1 MKFTCDTREFSS
13 ACQTVARGAVTRSSA
28 PTLEGIKI
36 SADDGVV
43 SLCGYNLELGITTR
57 VEPESIVES
66 GAAVLNAKML
76 CSIVKKL
83 PGGIVEI
90 GTDEKG
96 NAAIASGDARY
107 EIVGMSVDEYPEIP
121 GVGEGKQAEIPQ
133 PTLRD
138 MIGQTVFAIDENN
151 MSKPVF
157 SGALFDISDGV
168 LTTVGTDDYR
178 LAICKERIDCTGS
191 YDFVVPKNTLLEVA
205 KLLEDDPDKSVRI
218 TVGARHASF
227 TIGDYTVFTRLLEG
241 EFLDYQKVIPTNY
254 TTSTKISTRA
264 FANSVDRVSIM
275 VSDHLKS
282 PIVCKFNHDD
292 GAINLSC
299 NTAIGRAADSAKADE
314 MVGGDLTIGFNDH
327 YLLDALNHADCDE
340 VQLQLNGPLSPMVVL
355 PDDGDSF
362 LFMVLPVRL
371 KAEGAA

>member
-1 MKFTCDTREFSS
+1 MKFACETKPFSR
-13 ACQTVARGAVTRSSA
+13 ACQTVARASATRSSVPA
-28 PTLEGIKI
+28 LEGIKI
-36 SADDGVV
+36 AAADGAVN
-43 SLCGYNLELGITTR
+43 LCGYNLELGIQTSLA
-57 VEPESIVES
+57 PEGTFQG
-66 GAAVLNAKML
+66 GAVVLDAKML
-76 CSIVKKL
+76 CGIVKKL
-83 PGGIVEI
+83 PDPLVDISTG
-90 GTDEKG
+90 EKG
-96 NAAIASGDARY
+96 NVTIISGDARY
-107 EIVGMSVDEYPEIP
+107 EIVGMSASDYPEIS

-133 PTLRD
+133 PTLKD
-138 MIGQTVFAIDENN
+138 MIGQTAFAIDENN
-151 MSKPVF
+151 MSRPVF
-157 SGALFDISDGV
+157 SGALFNISDGV
-168 LTTVGTDDYR
+168 LTTVGTDGYR

-299 NTAIGRAADSAKADE
+299 NTAIGAAADSVNAAE
-314 MVGGDLTIGFNDH
+314 MVGGDLTIGFNDR
-327 YLLDALNHADCDE
+327 YLLDALNHAGCDE
-340 VQLQLNGPLSPMVVL
+340 VRLQLNGPLSPMAVL

-362 LFMVLPVRL
+362 LFLVLPVRL
-371 KAEGAA
+371 EAAP